1 MRLGDRNRDRSRS
14 PIRSRKSGCKK
25 VFVSNIPY
33 EFKWK
38 ELKELFKKEVGD
50 VSFVIVYS
58 DEKDKSRGCGTVEF
72 DRAESAQKAIDK
84 MHRFDIN
91 GRKLVVKEDD
101 VDRDKSGRP
110 LPNGS
115 RNSSGGI
122 GGGGIH
128 NVGGGVSSGDIRS
141 NNRMPVSDDFQWD
154 NTYGLSPQFLES
166 LNIRGPLINR
176 IFVANLDYKVD
187 EKKLKEVFK
196 LAGRVL
202 EVEIFSDKEGKS
214 KGYGVVEYNHPV
226 EAVQAISMFNNQFL
240 FDRPMS
246 IRLDRTD
253 KDPLARLP
261 EGLKSIGMGLGIGG
275 APLHDVERNLPSNNT
290 SPIQSQPLSAPVN
303 TSALAVL
310 SGLSADRLSIEAQ
323 NRRSLGG
330 VNGLGNLSASDLGI
344 GSGGLGPPFGS
355 GLNAGG
361 AGSMNTSLHQSSLG
375 GRDFDSLSA
384 SLSVRSANSGGGP
397 FATDFRSGLGGDMG
411 MGPKK
416 SDTIMVKNLPS
427 NTTWQSLKDYFRDCG
442 DIKFSE
448 VGSKGFGI
456 IRFAS
461 EWDAERA
468 ITLKHLSRF
477 DGHIIEVIYF

>member
-14 PIRSRKSGCKK
+14 PMRSRKSGCKK

-33 EFKWK
+33 EYKWK

-50 VSFVIVYS
+50 VTFVVVYT
-58 DEKDKSRGCGTVEF
+58 DEKEKSRGCGTVEF
-72 DRAESAQKAIDK
+72 DRAEAAQKAIDK

-101 VDRDKSGRP
+101 IERDKSGRP
-110 LPNGS
+110 MPNGS
-115 RNSSGGI
+115 RNT
-122 GGGGIH
+122 GGGG
-128 NVGGGVSSGDIRS
+128 NVGVGSGDIRT
-141 NNRMPVSDDFQWD
+141 NNRMSVSDDFQWD

-214 KGYGVVEYNHPV
+214 KGYGVVEYSHPV

-240 FDRPMS
+240 FERPMS

-261 EGLKSIGMGLGIGG
+261 EGLKSIGMGLGAGG
-275 APLHDVERNLPSNNT
+275 TPLHDVERNLPSNNT
-290 SPIQSQPLSAPVN
+290 SPIQPPALSTPVN

-310 SGLSADRLSIEAQ
+310 SGLSADRLGIETQ
-323 NRRSLGG
+323 NRRALGG

-344 GSGGLGPPFGS
+344 GSGGLGPQYGS
-355 GLNAGG
+355 GLNTSGG
-361 AGSMNTSLHQSSLG
+361 GSMNNSSLHQNSLG

-384 SLSVRSANSGGGP
+384 SLGVRSSNSGGGP
-397 FATDFRSGLGGDMG
+397 FAADFRSGLGGGDMG
-411 MGPKK
+411 MGQKK

-427 NTTWQSLKDYFRDCG
+427 DTTWQILKDFFRDCG
-442 DIKFSE
+442 DIKFAE

-456 IRFAS
+456 VRFAH

-477 DGHIIEVIYF
+477 NGHILEVIYF